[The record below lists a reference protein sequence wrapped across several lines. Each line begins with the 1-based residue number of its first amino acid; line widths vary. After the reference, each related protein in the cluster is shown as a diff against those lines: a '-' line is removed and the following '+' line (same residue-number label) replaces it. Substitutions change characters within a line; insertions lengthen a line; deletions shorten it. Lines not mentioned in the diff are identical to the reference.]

1 MAYDETIRFENRVLT
16 VDELERQL
24 YITNQQSDLVDAVH
38 QLGHEL
44 EEAQLEIQNLEDYD
58 TRDYYALVDDVEDEM
73 GSLKRTLQHLI
84 TRVENNKL
92 SEEEILGELKDFM
105 NDLTDAKHTLC
116 TYR

>member
-1 MAYDETIRFENRVLT
+1 MAYDETIRFGNRVLT

-38 QLGHEL
+38 QLGKEL
-44 EEAQLEIQNLEDYD
+44 EDAQLEIQNFEDYD
-58 TRDYYALVDDVEDEM
+58 TRDYDALMDDVEDEM

-105 NDLTDAKHTLC
+105 NALTDTQHTLC
-116 TYR
+116 TY